1 MLSSWAFLYFNF
13 QPVEMESLPDKKCV
27 EDIADANDANGA
39 NDDDDD
45 DVDFPSRRRTQSLG
59 QQTQK
64 NWWDV
69 WERSKHGD
77 EIFSEFIFKTLN
89 EKTLLV

>member
-1 MLSSWAFLYFNF
+1 MLVKKLLIWNNKYQTLLLSSWAFLYFNF

-27 EDIADANDANGA
+27 DIDIADA

-64 NWWDV
+64 N
-69 WERSKHGD
+69 
-77 EIFSEFIFKTLN
+77 
-89 EKTLLV
+89 